1 MQHVWSVYTNRRVDI
16 REKKKKKI
24 YPCGGQVVFGWGASI
39 VSWIECVVPIFPNLF
54 EMKSFIKVA
63 FSPPSHL
70 FHFLSSSLLE
80 YSWRSLAGQN
90 TEVSISNRALV
101 SIKSP
106 GVSPKI
112 HTFCRSLGR
121 EREWMEV
128 SRGSSEEEVFK
139 ATGGLLPRG
148 FSGRRAF
155 SSDPRQPSPG
165 AEITKDCLNLQK
177 RRCGPEATACELTN

>member
-1 MQHVWSVYTNRRVDI
+1 
-16 REKKKKKI
+16 
-24 YPCGGQVVFGWGASI
+24 
-39 VSWIECVVPIFPNLF
+39 
-54 EMKSFIKVA
+54 MKSFIKMA
-63 FSPPSHL
+63 FFPPLPLVPFPIVISIGIFLALPGRAEHGG
-70 FHFLSSSLLE
+70 FHFKQGSRVHQITRGLSENTYLL
-80 YSWRSLAGQN
+80 S
-90 TEVSISNRALV
+90 
-101 SIKSP
+101 K
-106 GVSPKI
+106 
-112 HTFCRSLGR
+112 LGER